1 MNAKRARKKL
11 TSAKKIDSL
20 EKFAKTSHATEALL
34 AESKQ
39 DQKREQKVS
48 SKIQT
53 TTAHQVRGH
62 EYGLYLFSP

>member
-1 MNAKRARKKL
+1 MTSKRDV
-11 TSAKKIDSL
+11 DSL

-48 SKIQT
+48 SKYRRQQRIKFEDT
-53 TTAHQVRGH
+53 NMAYADSV
-62 EYGLYLFSP
+62 LDPKLPA